1 MDEPFDEI
9 VAQQELE
16 DIEQVDEYFRLY
28 GSDDEW
34 D

>member
-16 DIEQVDEYFRLY
+16 DFEQIDEYFRLF
-28 GSDDEW
+28 GGDDEW